1 MAKRQCW
8 HCNTT
13 SHMTQYAKA
22 TKFEYNEDVD
32 DVLYVAYCRCDNCS
46 APNIAITESV
56 RDDYGTAYQAPQYM
70 ENPHR
75 VIYTWLPSE
84 PRGKEYKDVP
94 NLIASPASEAYACY
108 SINSYRACILM
119 ARSVIEAICKDKNI
133 KTGNLAQKIEQLAK
147 VASMPT
153 IVTEQANEIRYFG
166 NEMAHGDFTQPVS
179 EEDANDVLDLMDII
193 IDYVYQQP
201 EQLAALKKRR
211 ELRKQNNE
219 QA

>member
-8 HCNTT
+8 KCNTT
-13 SHMTQYAKA
+13 SHMTQYA
-22 TKFEYNEDVD
+22 Y
-32 DVLYVAYCRCDNCS
+32 AYRFNDGTQYIAACKCDNCK
-46 APNIAITESV
+46 APNIAITDGEY
-56 RDDYGTAYQAPQYM
+56 DDPRRYQAPGFM
-70 ENPHR
+70 EEEDR
-75 VIYTWLPSE
+75 EVYAWLPTK
-84 PRGKEYKDVP
+84 PTGKEYKNVP
-94 NLIASPASEAYACY
+94 NLISSPASEAYACY
-108 SINSYRACILM
+108 SISSYRACILM

-133 KTGNLAQKIEQLAK
+133 KEGNLAQKIKQLAK
-147 VASMPT
+147 VASMPQM
-153 IVTEQANEIRYFG
+153 VTEQANEIRYFG

-211 ELRKQNNE
+211 ELRKQNND